1 MKCHYCKSLCIKKG
15 KTKTDLQKYQCTYC
29 KKYQRENYRYKA
41 YQPGTNEKI
50 RVHIKEGC
58 GIRSTA
64 RLMSISATTVIA
76 KIKQEAQK
84 IIKPIVKMH
93 KEYEADEL
101 KTYVKKKKNEQWVMY
116 AINKKTKQV
125 VDFRVGKRNKKNLKG
140 LIETLLLSRAG
151 KIYTDKLNI
160 YPGLIPEEIHCPV
173 PHQINYIERKNL
185 NLRTHLKRL
194 ARKTICY
201 SKSITMLTACLTI
214 YFWG

>member
-15 KTKTDLQKYQCTYC
+15 KTKTDLQKYQCLYC
-29 KKYQRENYRYKA
+29 KKYQRENYRNKA
-41 YQPGTNEKI
+41 CQPGTNEKI
-50 RVHIKEGC
+50 RVYVKEGC

-64 RLMSISATTVIA
+64 RLMSISATTVIT

-84 IIKPIVKMH
+84 VIKPIVKMR
-93 KEYEADEL
+93 KEYEVDEL

-160 YPGLIPEEIHCPV
+160 YPGLIPAEIHYPV

-194 ARKTICY
+194 TRKTICY
-201 SKSITMLTACLTI
+201 SKSIRMLTACLMI